1 MKKMTLFILGLAL
14 SLGATAQTQ
23 VVKDAEDAM
32 KKGEPFATVEKII
45 TPALTNPETAQQAK
59 TWYVPGAAA
68 FKQYDKMLGMKQ
80 FKQLKTAKDSIE
92 MDLLLIPAYNYFV
105 KALPLDSLPNEKG
118 KVKPKY
124 SKDIYGTLAGHYGD
138 FTSAG
143 AELYNAKNFKGAY
156 NLWAIVVELSENPN
170 MTKLFKERGI
180 TADSTFVGEI
190 AYNQALAAW
199 QLENFD
205 DALEAFM
212 TSLKYGNNKKTVYDC
227 ALSVAASA
235 GKNDTLVAIAREALP
250 LYGQE
255 DPNYIAQIVNYYLQ
269 KKDFENGFDAINKA
283 IALDPTKS
291 QNYVIHGVLNE
302 QSGKMEEAMADYKKA
317 FELDA
322 ENAQALY
329 YYGHL
334 LCEKAYKLND
344 ESPTNDEE
352 YVAYFNEKIKP
363 LFLEAVEVLERSYS
377 IDPDNRDVLLYLE
390 NAYYNLKDQQN
401 YDDVQKRKQY

>member
-59 TWYVPGAAA
+59 TWYIPGAAA

-105 KALPLDSLPNEKG
+105 KALPLDSVPNEKG
-118 KVKPKY
+118 KVKPKP

-138 FTSAG
+138 YTSAG
-143 AELYNAKNFKGAY
+143 AELYGYKDYKGAY
-156 NLWAIVVELSENPN
+156 ELWKIVVELSGNPI
-170 MTKLFKERGI
+170 MTKLLKERNI
-180 TADSTFVGEI
+180 SADSVFVSEI
-190 AYNQALAAW
+190 AYNQGLAAW
-199 QLENFD
+199 QIDNFD

-227 ALSVAASA
+227 AMSVAGSA
-235 GKNDTLVAIAREALP
+235 GKNDTLVALAREALP

-283 IALDPTKS
+283 IALDPAKS

-302 QSGKMEEAMADYKKA
+302 QSGNMDEAMADYKKA

>member
-45 TPALTNPETAQQAK
+45 KPALTDPATAQQAK
-59 TWYVPGAAA
+59 TWYIPGEAA
-68 FKQYDKMLGMKQ
+68 FKQYDKLLGMKQ

-92 MDLLLIPAYNYFV
+92 MDLLLIPAYNYIV

-124 SKDIYGTLAGHYGD
+124 SKDIYSTLVGHYGD
-138 FTSAG
+138 FTNAG
-143 AELYNAKNFKGAY
+143 AELYYAKDYKNAY
-156 NLWAIVVELSENPN
+156 ELWNIVVKLSENPN
-170 MTKLFKERGI
+170 MTKLFKDRGI
-180 TADSTFVGEI
+180 QADSTFVGEI
-190 AYNQALAAW
+190 AFNQALAAW

-205 DALEAFM
+205 DALEAYL
-212 TSLKYGNNKKTVYDC
+212 TSLRFGNNKKQVYDY
-227 ALSVAASA
+227 AISVAQSA
-235 GKNDTLVAIAREALP
+235 GKNDTLLALAREALP
-250 LYGQE
+250 LYGAE
-255 DPNYIAQIVNYYLQ
+255 EPNYIAQIVNYYLQ
-269 KKDFENGFDAINKA
+269 KKDFENGYSAINQA
-283 IALDPTKS
+283 IAMDPSKS
-291 QNYVIHGVLNE
+291 QNYVIRGVLSE
-302 QSGKMEEAMADYKKA
+302 QSGKTDEAMADYKKA
-317 FELDA
+317 FELDP

-334 LCEKAYKLND
+334 LCEKAYKYND
-344 ESPTNDEE
+344 ESPTNEEE
-352 YVAYFNEKIKP
+352 YVTYFNEKIKP